1 MKSASIAGIVV
12 TALIAMPLALSAH
25 AATSNNPDMTKNAPS
40 SVDESAPDK
49 TGKKEKG
56 KAGEA
61 TMPKKSAPSSVSE
74 PRPDKTGKEKTA
86 AKQKDSKDMPNPK
99 SPSSVSESKPSSPQK

>member
-1 MKSASIAGIVV
+1 MKSASIAGAAIA
-12 TALIAMPLALSAH
+12 ALIAMPFALSAY

-40 SVDESAPDK
+40 SVSESAPDK

-61 TMPKKSAPSSVSE
+61 TMPKKAAPASVSE
-74 PRPDKTGKEKTA
+74 SAPDKTGKEKAA
-86 AKQKDSKDMPNPK
+86 AKKKDSKDMPNPK
-99 SPSSVSESKPSSPQK
+99 SPASSNESKPSYPQK